1 MEQDP
6 MKMKMSEYSGSAFV
20 KMSDLVDGPLRET
33 IANVEIGQY
42 GRPVL
47 TFTDGSRFTVNI
59 TNNKV
64 LVRAFGDDGE
74 DWIGHNIELYAGKTK
89 YQGSETDSVCVRP
102 LSPPA
107 ATAKPQPDRDGGMP
121 DGIPFD

>member
-1 MEQDP
+1 
-6 MKMKMSEYSGSAFV
+6 MKLKMTEYSGSAFV
-20 KMSDLVDGPLRET
+20 KMSDLLDGPERKT

-64 LVRAFGDDGE
+64 LVRAFGDDSEAWVGQT
-74 DWIGHNIELYAGKTK
+74 IELYAGKAK

-102 LSPPA
+102 LSPV
-107 ATAKPQPDRDGGMP
+107 TRKSRSDSESGISD
-121 DGIPFD
+121 DIPFN